1 MKKRSLP
8 QWFGASALVIAA
20 VYGLFNIAAWLD
32 DKVANTISAAITTLF
47 DANLAVP
54 LFVAICLGHWCSR
67 DLDLPKPG
75 VIGFAIMASLV
86 LVAGVVDWL
95 LGGWIARRYPSII
108 IVLAGLSVGCV
119 TWVMSKEAPA

>member
-1 MKKRSLP
+1 L
-8 QWFGASALVIAA
+8 
-20 VYGLFNIAAWLD
+20 
-32 DKVANTISAAITTLF
+32 ISTS
-47 DANLAVP
+47 P
-54 LFVAICLGHWCSR
+54 SRCSSR

>member
-20 VYGLFNIAAWLD
+20 VYGLLNIAAWLD

-47 DANLAVP
+47 DFNLAVP

-67 DLDLPKPG
+67 DLDLPNPG
-75 VIGFAIMASLV
+75 VLGFAIMASIV
-86 LVAGVVDWL
+86 LAAGVVDWL
-95 LGGWIARRYPSII
+95 LGGWIAKRYPSII
-108 IVLAGLSVGCV
+108 IVLAGLAIGCV
-119 TWVMSKEAPA
+119 TWVMSQEAPA